1 MWYVIYTK
9 HGKEDSV
16 ASRLQMIGIEVL
28 NPKIRMRK
36 FRRNRLT
43 DVIENLF
50 PCYLF
55 AKFDA
60 DRYSHLI
67 TFTRGVRYIVGKR
80 SPVVVQ
86 DEVIETIT
94 DNMKADNLVVVGM
107 QRFARGDAVRIKDGP
122 FRDFCGIFER
132 EIRGSE
138 RVMILLNTIHIR
150 VELDSFCL
158 AVA

>member
-1 MWYVIYTK
+1 MWYAIYTK
-9 HGKEDSV
+9 PGKEDSV

-36 FRRNRLT
+36 FRRNRLA

-55 AKFDA
+55 ADFDA

-86 DEVIETIT
+86 DEVIETIR
-94 DNMKADNLVVVGM
+94 DNMESDNLVVVGM
-107 QRFARGDAVRIKDGP
+107 QRFAKGDMVRIKDGP

-132 EIRGSE
+132 EIRESE

-158 AVA
+158 TVA